1 MYASRILQQSA
12 SATTPGSEDVMRV
25 RKIQLRGVGG
35 MSEEME
41 DIEPKEKRRLEQ
53 AVEARAEPRE
63 EGGKAKV
70 INKLRVRGPTPPLR
84 LRSSSTVEGLRFPI
98 DTKTRAIT
106 GMLSSC
112 AHERSANRRR
122 GGSGD
127 SRDPSAPPQ
136 RVAWPSPPTSR

>member
-1 MYASRILQQSA
+1 
-12 SATTPGSEDVMRV
+12 
-25 RKIQLRGVGG
+25 
-35 MSEEME
+35 MSEEVK

-53 AVEARAEPRE
+53 VVEARAEPRK
-63 EGGKAKV
+63 EGRKAKV
-70 INKLRVRGPTPPLR
+70 INRLRVRGLTPPLR
-84 LRSSSTVEGLRFPI
+84 LRYSSTVEGLRLPI

-112 AHERSANRRR
+112 AHEQSASRRR

-136 RVAWPSPPTSR
+136 RVAWPSPLTSR